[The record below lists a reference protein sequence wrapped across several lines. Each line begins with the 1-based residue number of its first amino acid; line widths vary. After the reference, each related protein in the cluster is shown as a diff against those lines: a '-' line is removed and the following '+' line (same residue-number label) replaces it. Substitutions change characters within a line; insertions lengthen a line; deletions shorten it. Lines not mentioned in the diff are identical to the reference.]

1 MILQKEFLLKRRT
14 RGFHLITEE
23 VLPHL
28 PALPETGLLNWFVK
42 HTMIAYAMLG
52 GALLIILCDS
62 LVWGGKCRRE
72 EWKVADN
79 LVCAGSA
86 FLTLGMLCGALWA
99 KEAWGPYWG
108 GTRRKLGQ
116 LLPGSV
122 MFFCRFVGMELIF
135 CLQLFMA
142 CTYTAVDKK
151 F

>member
-62 LVWGGKCRRE
+62 LVGGGKCRRE

-108 GTRRKLGQ
+108 GPEENLDSYYLVQ
-116 LLPGSV
+116 LC
-122 MFFCRFVGMELIF
+122 FFADLLVWN
-135 CLQLFMA
+135 
-142 CTYTAVDKK
+142 
-151 F
+151 